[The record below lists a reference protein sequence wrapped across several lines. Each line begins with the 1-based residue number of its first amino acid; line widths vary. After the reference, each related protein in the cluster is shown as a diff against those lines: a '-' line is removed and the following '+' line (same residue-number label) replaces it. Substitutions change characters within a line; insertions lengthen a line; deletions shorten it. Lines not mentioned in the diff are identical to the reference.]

1 MDSWEIILA
10 IAVLIIA
17 LAVFALVMFTIPTI
31 IQLRHSLRRVEEVTE
46 GLNQRLPQLLDNAN
60 QISGDVSQVTGNA
73 RKHVQNV
80 SDSVD
85 QVRNLIGDLS
95 GVEKHFRAR
104 SSGDGGRMKNWL
116 AIFRAAEAFFT
127 VMTRKRR

>member
-60 QISGDVSQVTGNA
+60 QISGDMQQVTGNA
-73 RKHVQNV
+73 RKQVQAV

-85 QVRNLIGDLS
+85 QVRNLIGDIS

-104 SSGDGGRMKNWL
+104 SGGDGSRMRNWM
-116 AIFRAAEAFFT
+116 AMFRAAEAFFT
-127 VMTRKRR
+127 VITRKRR